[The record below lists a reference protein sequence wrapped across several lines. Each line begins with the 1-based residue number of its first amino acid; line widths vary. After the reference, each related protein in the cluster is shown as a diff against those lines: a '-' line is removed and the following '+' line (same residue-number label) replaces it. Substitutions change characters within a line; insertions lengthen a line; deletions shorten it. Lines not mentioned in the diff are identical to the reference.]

1 MILQLINASKS
12 LVASRKGAAKLAV
25 SGVEMI
31 PRRLSSGSHSAT
43 LLDGTFKVAL
53 MVVAIEMLLQIVVI
67 FPLFASVT
75 LGTYQLGR

>member
-31 PRRLSSGSHSAT
+31 QCRLSSGSHSAT
-43 LLDGTFKVAL
+43 LLDGTFKFA
-53 MVVAIEMLLQIVVI
+53 MIVVVMEMFLQTLVI